1 VNPLNLFYT
10 LRSYVDSYAGL
21 VGRRFLSV
29 IWLVALCV
37 VIWFYGYLLGFGS
50 FKPLES
56 ATNRLILIGIAVL
69 AWIVYM
75 AVTMFRARRRDQALA
90 DDLEND
96 VEAGKSAEVDEIRA
110 RLKEALGLLRKVTR
124 KRFGY
129 IYELPWYVIF
139 GAPGSGKTTALSHSG
154 LKFPLGDAVGAN
166 AVSGI
171 GGTRNCNWWFAE
183 EAILIDT
190 AGRYTTQDDINGTA
204 KAGWEGFLN
213 LIRKHR
219 RSQPINGALV
229 TLSIPDLM
237 QRDPEAMRDEL
248 RAVRQRLSE
257 LDSLLNARIPVYIL
271 LTKADLLTGFIEFFD
286 GFSRSDREQVWGM
299 TFPLAE
305 SQNPSGNM
313 PDRFLEEYAL
323 LQERVDAM
331 LLERLQQE
339 PDIETRGRIFRFPAE
354 LAALRD
360 RLHEAVG
367 ELSSGSHL
375 MEPPFIR
382 GIYLASGTQTPDQA
396 VRERRSYFLPR
407 LFRDVIFE
415 EAALVS
421 RDKRLSRRQRF
432 IRNGAL
438 ATAGAVLA
446 IVLVGWIGAYFQNKR
461 AIAEAE
467 DRIDNYE
474 RLVQGVRVTD
484 VNDTDF
490 LRVLPALD
498 SLKNVTAGF
507 DEQRPLISSFGL
519 SQESKLAGRQQIAY
533 RNALNG
539 LLLPRLLVQLQRTL
553 DNETN
558 VNSTFDALKF
568 YGMLGGLGP
577 VDRDFVAVQA
587 EDMFAKLYP
596 GDTRANIRQS
606 LTEHVENLASGI
618 IDPINLDDTR
628 IAAARE
634 KIRDE
639 SIAAR
644 AFNILV
650 NRRDA
655 RKLPSWLPGEPLG
668 PLGEQAF
675 ERKSKSS
682 WREGVPGIYTQQGY
696 NQVALPYL
704 ADAVQEA
711 LNEGWVRG
719 ETAAPGDAQ
728 SVDVVSNAVLQ
739 QYYDAFRKHW
749 QDILTDIRI
758 RKPQSLAD
766 AAEIARVLVVKPSP
780 IEGIARSIAE
790 ATDLHGTMAGQ
801 DAISDAAARTL
812 AIAGA
817 PEVPNFYDELRAAV
831 KTPEASS
838 DGEGTQ
844 GEAVS
849 QIAELAPLMQTLYGQ
864 LSRAATSTAEVARV
878 FDVDSQLN
886 QANQALIK
894 EARQLPAPL
903 DSWIAGMT
911 ADISTLVVDTARA
924 NIRDQWSANN
934 RQLCASIVGGRY
946 PFDRGSTR
954 DVAMSDF
961 IRLFGPSGILATFF
975 KERVEPFVDTATTP
989 WRWRGTFGADGQQSQ
1004 AIAQFE
1010 NADKIRRAFFPE
1022 GAEKPSITI
1031 NIRPVSLSST
1041 ANAVMLEIEGER
1053 VVYFHGPIQA
1063 KSVAW
1068 PSEQSVNLS
1077 RVAFQP
1083 GGWQQAL
1090 TLNGDW
1096 SPFRLFDQATLAQE
1110 DGDSFRARFGNGQFE
1125 AEFDVQFGSVL
1136 NPFRLQALS
1145 DFSCP
1150 EQF

>member
-1 VNPLNLFYT
+1 MNPLSLFYT

-21 VGRRFLSV
+21 LGRRFLSF
-29 IWLVALCV
+29 IWLAALCIV
-37 VIWFYGYLLGFGS
+37 VWFYGYLIGYGT

-56 ATNRLILIGIAVL
+56 ATNRLIVIGIAVI
-69 AWIVYM
+69 AWAIYI
-75 AVTMFRARRRDQALA
+75 AVSMYRARGRDKALA
-90 DDLEND
+90 DDLESD
-96 VEAGKSAEVDEIRA
+96 VEAGKSTEVDEIRA
-110 RLKEALGLLRKVTR
+110 RLKEALGLLRKVSR

-139 GAPGSGKTTALSHSG
+139 GAPGSGKTTALSNSG
-154 LKFPLGDAVGAN
+154 LKFPLGDAMGAN

-219 RSQPINGALV
+219 RSQPVNGALV
-229 TLSIPDLM
+229 TLSIADLM
-237 QRDPEAMRDEL
+237 QRDPDAMREEL

-257 LDSLLNARIPVYIL
+257 LDSLLDARIPVYIL
-271 LTKADLLTGFIEFFD
+271 LTKADLLTGFIDFFD

-299 TFPLAE
+299 TFPLNE
-305 SQNPSGNM
+305 SQNPSGKM

-360 RLHEAVG
+360 RLREAVE
-367 ELSSGSHL
+367 ELSSGSQF

-382 GIYLASGTQTPDQA
+382 GIYLASGTQSSTQA

-421 RDKRLSRRQRF
+421 HDKRLSRRQRI

-474 RLVQGVRVTD
+474 RLAQGIPVTN

-498 SLKNVTAGF
+498 SLRNVTAAF
-507 DEQRPLISSFGL
+507 DEERPLIGSFGL

-539 LLLPRLLVQLQRTL
+539 LLLPRLLVHLQRTL
-553 DNETN
+553 DNGGD
-558 VNSTFDALKF
+558 VNSTFDALKL

-587 EDMFAKLYP
+587 EDMFARLYP
-596 GDTRANIRQS
+596 GDTRASIRQS
-606 LTEHVENLASGI
+606 LAEHVENLASGV
-618 IDPINLDDTR
+618 IDPINLDDAR

-634 KIRDE
+634 KIRDV

-655 RKLPSWLPGEPLG
+655 RKLPSWLPAEPLG

-675 ERKSKSS
+675 ERKSGSS
-682 WREGVPGIYTQQGY
+682 WRDGIPGIYTQQGY
-696 NQVALPYL
+696 HQVVLPYA

-719 ETAAPGDAQ
+719 GAAASGDAQ
-728 SVDVVSNAVLQ
+728 AVDVVSNSVLQ
-739 QYYDAFRKHW
+739 QYYDAFRKRW
-749 QDILTDIRI
+749 QDMLTDIRT
-758 RKPQSLAD
+758 RRPQSLGD
-766 AAEIARVLVVKPSP
+766 AAEIARVLANRPSP
-780 IEGIARSIAE
+780 VESIARSIAV

-801 DAISDAAARTL
+801 GVSEAAARTL

-817 PEVPNFYDELRAAV
+817 PEIPSFYEELRAAL
-831 KTPEASS
+831 KTPDQAS
-838 DGEGTQ
+838 TQ
-844 GEAVS
+844 EDSAQETPGS
-849 QIAELAPLMQTLYGQ
+849 QIVGLTPLMQALYGQ

-934 RQLCASIVGGRY
+934 RQFCASIVEGRY
-946 PFDRGSTR
+946 PFDRSSQR

-961 IRLFGPSGILATFF
+961 VRLFGPSGILQTFF
-975 KERVEPFVDTATTP
+975 KERVEPFVDTGTSP

-1010 NADKIRRAFFPE
+1010 NADRIRRAFFPA
-1022 GAEKPSITI
+1022 GAEKPSINI
-1031 NIRPVSLSST
+1031 NIRPVSLSPS

-1068 PSEQSVNLS
+1068 PSEQSANLS

-1090 TLNGDW
+1090 TVNGDW
-1096 SPFRLFDQATLAQE
+1096 SPFRLFDQATLTRE
-1110 DGDSFRARFGNGQFE
+1110 DGDSFRARFANGQFE
-1125 AEFDVQFGSVL
+1125 AEFDVQFGSVM
-1136 NPFRLQALS
+1136 NPFRLKALS